1 MIAALKSRLA
11 RTDRIAIL
19 AVPALAYMVA
29 IFAVPVLG
37 LLLRSFSGP
46 DGFTLAGYVSFLSDA
61 FNWRVIGNTL
71 RVAAI
76 TTLICLA
83 IGYPTAVALSR
94 ARGFVQ
100 VALLVAII
108 LPLSVGVVVKAFA
121 WQIVLRRDGIVA
133 NFLVGIGVWDSPK
146 LLLFTETGLIIG
158 AANLFLP
165 FMILPIYSVLKL
177 VDPNIQDAAAT
188 LGASP
193 LYRFFKVAL
202 PLAMPGIVSGASIV
216 FSLAVSMYVIPSL
229 LIGDRFQ
236 TLATLVGRS
245 FLLMRNEQLGAV
257 TASVLLA
264 LALAIVAFST
274 WAVRR
279 KGDSR

>member
-1 MIAALKSRLA
+1 MK
-11 RTDRIAIL
+11 
-19 AVPALAYMVA
+19 
-29 IFAVPVLG
+29 G
-37 LLLRSFSGP
+37 RSFDRALLMAAPAVLYMALVFVLPVAGLMVRSFVGAE
-46 DGFTLAGYVSFLSDA
+46 GFTIAGYVGFLSDP

-71 RVAAI
+71 RIAASV
-76 TTLICLA
+76 TLVCLML
-83 IGYPTAVALSR
+83 GYPAALALAR
-94 ARGFVQ
+94 ARGVVQ
-100 VALLVAII
+100 VALLIAII

-133 NFLVGIGVWDSPK
+133 NFLVASGVWDTPQ
-146 LLLFTETGLIIG
+146 LLLFTETGLIVG

-193 LYRFFKVAL
+193 VYRFFRVAV
-202 PLAMPGIVSGASIV
+202 PLAMPGIVSGAAIV
-216 FSLAVSMYVIPSL
+216 FSLSVSMYVIPSL

-236 TLATLVGRS
+236 TLATLTGRA
-245 FLLMRNEQLGAV
+245 FLLMRNEQLGST
-257 TASVLLA
+257 TAMVLLS
-264 LALAIVAFST
+264 LAVAIVALST
-274 WAVRR
+274 RAVCA